1 MRCWYYSVA
10 NYLAEARCR
19 FYAGTN
25 SYLNSGDVA
34 AKADGD
40 KASTDLLK
48 TQQIDKTRFR
58 RSVGR
63 FDGSDEATGLNKPY
77 CSLRQIRSL
86 GF

>member
-1 MRCWYYSVA
+1 VA

-19 FYAGTN
+19 FDTGTN
-25 SYLNSGDVA
+25 PSRDGVGSPP
-34 AKADGD
+34 KADGD

-63 FDGSDEATGLNKPY
+63 FDGSDEATGLNKPDG
-77 CSLRQIRSL
+77 SLRQIRSL